1 MNRDVIEIR
10 RPSQRRAL
18 DQKEISKGRTRYFI
32 ITLLVIALSSADSIA
47 QDLQEW
53 SLDDCISYALEN
65 NVTLKRQE
73 LTTQLSKKDF
83 SQSKLNLLPDLGA
96 GVEHT
101 MSAGRGLDLETYQW
115 INTEVGQGWMGVQG
129 NLTLFEGLRGY
140 NGIQMAKAAYLLS
153 KSNLI
158 VLENQITLQVMTGY
172 LDLMR
177 KEDLLAVAEEIV
189 KITEQQVKRM
199 ERLMEVG
206 NASSGE
212 LLEIKAQHSME
223 KYNLTTANNGVE
235 ISSLNLIH
243 LLNLELN
250 TSLDIEKPVLADP
263 SALDIPNL
271 DSVYMNSL
279 RSLPQIEGAKHNIKV
294 QEKSL
299 AMAKGALSPQIYMRG
314 LYRSNYSNNALNPLN
329 PLEPY
334 LLPEQIY
341 DHRYKS
347 LAIGMNI
354 PLFNKWQ
361 TNTNIS
367 KAKITL
373 QDARYNMEN
382 EKQVLLQE
390 IQQFY
395 TDAVAALD
403 NYNAAGETYT
413 NSEEAY
419 RYTEEKFKVGMST
432 ALELEESRN
441 RLFAS
446 QSEMISAKYVFIFYL
461 KILDFYQGK
470 NISLD

>member
-1 MNRDVIEIR
+1 MNH
-10 RPSQRRAL
+10 
-18 DQKEISKGRTRYFI
+18 FI
-32 ITLLVIALSSADSIA
+32 ITLLVIALASTDSRA
-47 QDLQEW
+47 QDTQEW

-65 NVTLKRQE
+65 NLTLKRQE
-73 LTTQLSKKDF
+73 LSTQISKKDF
-83 SQSKLNLLPDLGA
+83 TQSKLNLLPDVGA

-115 INTEVGQGWMGVQG
+115 VNTEVGQGWLGVQG
-129 NLTLFEGLRGY
+129 NLTLFEGLRGF

-153 KSNLI
+153 KSNL
-158 VLENQITLQVMTGY
+158 VLLENQITLQVMTGY

-177 KEDLLAVAEEIV
+177 KEDLLTVAGEKV
-189 KITEQQVKRM
+189 KITEQQVTRM
-199 ERLMEVG
+199 ERMMEVG

-212 LLEIKAQHSME
+212 VLEVKAQHSTEM
-223 KYNLTTANNGVE
+223 YNLTNANNGVE
-235 ISSLNLIH
+235 ISRLNLIH
-243 LLNLELN
+243 LLNLELGA
-250 TSLDIEKPVLADP
+250 SMDIEKPELADP

-271 DSVYMNSL
+271 DSVYMNAV
-279 RSLPQIEGAKHNIKV
+279 RYLPQIEGAKHNIKV

-299 AMAKGALSPQIYMRG
+299 AMARGAISPQLYMRG
-314 LYRSNYSNNALNPLN
+314 LYRSNYSNNAINPIN

-334 LLPEQIY
+334 LYPEQIY

-347 LAIGMNI
+347 IAIGLNI
-354 PLFNKWQ
+354 SIFNKWQ
-361 TNTNIS
+361 SNTNIS

-403 NYNAAGETYT
+403 NYNAAGETFI

-419 RYTEEKFKVGMST
+419 RYNEEKFKVGMAT
-432 ALELEESRN
+432 ALELEEARN

-446 QSEMISAKYVFIFYL
+446 QSEMISAKYVFIFYS

-470 NISLD
+470 EISLN